1 MYSTMKGENFLNIT
15 VQPSGMAR
23 AELLLWNSAKKRGTA
38 QMGKRNDHFRY
49 RVYEVVEV
57 RTGFD
62 RAGRIY
68 DSIYMFFIIL
78 NLAVSILYTYET
90 YRTKY
95 GSLLITVEQVTVA
108 SFCID
113 YLLRLWTA
121 KYSYPE
127 LKPARAALKY
137 MASFTGIV
145 DMLSFLPYYLPFF
158 FPSGAVAFRMLRI
171 MRVFRLFRINSYY
184 DSFRLI
190 SDVIRGKKQQLF
202 SSVFIILILMLASS
216 LCMYSLEHEAQPEI
230 FENAFSGI
238 WWAAS
243 TLLTVGYGDIYPI
256 TPLGKLFGIFITFL
270 GVGMVAIPT
279 GIISAGF
286 VDQYSRIKRMSEY
299 GREEDVHFIK
309 IHLTDRDPWINKSI
323 RQLHLPERVI
333 VAVIQRNHKVLV
345 PRGNLVLRADDVMVL
360 AAESFHDKEHIRLK
374 EIVLEKNNPWN
385 GHRIR
390 ELDIS
395 RHSVIVLVKRKE
407 RVMIPNGNMI
417 LREGDMVI
425 LYTQMY
431 IPNADELE
439 I

>member
-1 MYSTMKGENFLNIT
+1 
-15 VQPSGMAR
+15 
-23 AELLLWNSAKKRGTA
+23 
-38 QMGKRNDHFRY
+38 
-49 RVYEVVEV
+49 
-57 RTGFD
+57 
-62 RAGRIY
+62 
-68 DSIYMFFIIL
+68 
-78 NLAVSILYTYET
+78 
-90 YRTKY
+90 
-95 GSLLITVEQVTVA
+95 
-108 SFCID
+108 
-113 YLLRLWTA
+113 
-121 KYSYPE
+121 
-127 LKPARAALKY
+127 
-137 MASFTGIV
+137 
-145 DMLSFLPYYLPFF
+145 
-158 FPSGAVAFRMLRI
+158 

-230 FENAFSGI
+230 FENAFPGI

>member
-1 MYSTMKGENFLNIT
+1 MS
-15 VQPSGMAR
+15 
-23 AELLLWNSAKKRGTA
+23 
-38 QMGKRNDHFRY
+38 KRNDHFRY

-90 YRTKY
+90 YRIKY
-95 GSLLITVEQVTVA
+95 GSLLIAVEQVTVA

-137 MASFTGIV
+137 VASFTGIV

-374 EIVLEKNNPWN
+374 EIILEKNNPWN

>member
-1 MYSTMKGENFLNIT
+1 MS
-15 VQPSGMAR
+15 
-23 AELLLWNSAKKRGTA
+23 
-38 QMGKRNDHFRY
+38 KRNDHFRY

-90 YRTKY
+90 YRIKY
-95 GSLLITVEQVTVA
+95 GSLLIAVEQVTVA

-137 MASFTGIV
+137 VASFTGIV

-345 PRGNLVLRADDVMVL
+345 PRGNLMLRADDVMVL

-374 EIVLEKNNPWN
+374 EIILEKNNPWN